1 MIFTGLVTVGHDI
14 RPRTNA
20 GFESRP
26 RSWVDDDVRAVFC
39 FGYNQKQLKFLT
51 SEFFRDIICS
61 TSSDLI
67 LNAHMMTSYLSSTC
81 MEP

>member
-26 RSWVDDDVRAVFC
+26 RSWVDDDVRVVFC
-39 FGYNQKQLKFLT
+39 FAYSQKQLKFLT
-51 SEFFRDIICS
+51 SEFFRGIICS

-81 MEP
+81 TGP